1 MFCRV
6 VKFSSVYHLTLYFP
20 RNFGSETTK
29 VYYIGLRGEFSEAHR
44 HGVTICTYEARPMIS
59 DHKTD
64 AFDSV
69 SHEIHWY
76 MYYCDAFASR
86 RNMYVYSKSTF
97 SISAFY
103 CCLFTVWWYV

>member
-6 VKFSSVYHLTLYFP
+6 VKFSSVHHLTMYFP

-44 HGVTICTYEARPMIS
+44 HGVTICTYEARPMIY

-64 AFDSV
+64 AFDPV
-69 SHEIHWY
+69 SREIH
-76 MYYCDAFASR
+76 
-86 RNMYVYSKSTF
+86 
-97 SISAFY
+97 
-103 CCLFTVWWYV
+103 